1 MVPKVRILIA
11 ALSLLLPL
19 FARCMPA
26 PWDVHPGGLRRGVE
40 DLNPV
45 AATRTKA
52 VITARTDNHKRAP
65 DSGLPFVL
73 CSLVSRYT
81 DSAFAFSGH
90 RRLRG
95 SPVSASRRTLSC
107 LPESDFS
114 VLLFSRHYPAPRF
127 HRRFQCESCYNGK
140 SECVGGFS
148 TT

>member
-1 MVPKVRILIA
+1 MADLLSLAPFRTDLRHLTSGRTSRRSFQSLLAGLRLGCLLPGCPPSFLVCDGFGRITRTMVPKVRILIA

-65 DSGLPFVL
+65 DSGLPFV
-73 CSLVSRYT
+73 
-81 DSAFAFSGH
+81 
-90 RRLRG
+90 
-95 SPVSASRRTLSC
+95 
-107 LPESDFS
+107 
-114 VLLFSRHYPAPRF
+114 
-127 HRRFQCESCYNGK
+127 
-140 SECVGGFS
+140 
-148 TT
+148 